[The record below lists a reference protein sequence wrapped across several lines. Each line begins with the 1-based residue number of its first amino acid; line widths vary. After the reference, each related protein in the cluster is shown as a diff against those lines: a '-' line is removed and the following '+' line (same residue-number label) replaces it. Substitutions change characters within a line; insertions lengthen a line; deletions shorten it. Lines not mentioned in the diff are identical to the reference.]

1 MEKTLAPFAPY
12 AYALLRII
20 AGLLFVCHGGQKLFG
35 WFGGQPVP
43 LGSLFGVAGT
53 IEIVLGILIT
63 IGLLTS
69 FAAFIASG
77 EMAVAYF
84 IGHFPKSFW
93 PLENEGEPAVLFC
106 FIFLFMASEGS
117 GIWSIDGAGALR
129 IEVSVR
135 GDSTTTDK
143 ALRISHRQ
151 ADSMPHET
159 SAFPGKNRS

>member
-12 AYALLRII
+12 AFASLRII
-20 AGLLFVCHGGQKLFG
+20 AGLLFVAHGGQKVFG
-35 WFGGQPVP
+35 WFGGQPFP
-43 LGSLFGVAGT
+43 LGSLFGLAGI
-53 IEIVLGILIT
+53 IELLLGILVT

-106 FIFLFMASEGS
+106 FIFLYMATLGA
-117 GIWSIDGAGALR
+117 GIWSVDAVREQRA
-129 IEVSVR
+129 IEIPVRKVS
-135 GDSTTTDK
+135 
-143 ALRISHRQ
+143 
-151 ADSMPHET
+151 
-159 SAFPGKNRS
+159 